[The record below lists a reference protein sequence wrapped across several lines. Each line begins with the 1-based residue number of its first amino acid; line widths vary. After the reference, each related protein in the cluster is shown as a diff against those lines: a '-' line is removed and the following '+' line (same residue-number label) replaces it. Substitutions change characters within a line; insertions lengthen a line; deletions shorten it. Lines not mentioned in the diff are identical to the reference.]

1 MGFNMGGVNQALN
14 STVGNIENRLRS
26 DLSAAQGG
34 DLSQQDM
41 MKLQFELSKWQLV
54 TNLQSNIMK
63 TLSEGIKGTIQ
74 NMR

>member
-1 MGFNMGGVNQALN
+1 MPFDMGSVNNALN
-14 STVGNIENRLRS
+14 STVGSIESKLQQNI
-26 DLSAAQGG
+26 AASQGG
-34 DLSQQDM
+34 DLSQGEMIQ
-41 MKLQFELSKWQLV
+41 LQYELGKWQMV

>member
-1 MGFNMGGVNQALN
+1 MGFDMGSVNNALN
-14 STVGNIENRLRS
+14 SSVGNLESKLRQNMQ
-26 DLSAAQGG
+26 AAQGG

-41 MKLQFELSKWQLV
+41 MNLQFELSKWQLV

-63 TLSEGIKGTIQ
+63 TLSEAVKGTIQ